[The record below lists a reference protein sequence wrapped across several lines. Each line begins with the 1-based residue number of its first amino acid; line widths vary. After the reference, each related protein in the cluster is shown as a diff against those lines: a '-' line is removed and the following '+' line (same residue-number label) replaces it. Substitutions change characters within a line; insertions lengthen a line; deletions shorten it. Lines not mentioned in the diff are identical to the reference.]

1 MTAPAD
7 SLDWSDPIAVSR
19 WLAGL
24 RLSFNDADA
33 AALDMLRPARA
44 RELGPALHREK
55 YEGARAQIL
64 QALDY
69 AAAPEPDDGHGDP
82 SGNGGAGPVH

>member
-1 MTAPAD
+1 MSRP

-24 RLSFNDADA
+24 RLAWNDADA
-33 AALDMLRPARA
+33 VALDLLKPLRA
-44 RELGPALHREK
+44 RQLGPALAASN
-55 YEGARAQIL
+55 YGAARAQIL

-69 AAAPEPDDGHGDP
+69 ADAPEPEPESDP
-82 SGNGGAGPVH
+82 AGFPH